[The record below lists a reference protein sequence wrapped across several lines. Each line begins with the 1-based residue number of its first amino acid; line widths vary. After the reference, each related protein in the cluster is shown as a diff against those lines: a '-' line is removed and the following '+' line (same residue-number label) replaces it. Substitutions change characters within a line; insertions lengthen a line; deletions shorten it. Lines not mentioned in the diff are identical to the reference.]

1 MPADLSNIPRRYR
14 PTECTVIGMV
24 ANLLLTVG
32 KIVVGFLSRS
42 AALVADGV
50 HSFADVVS
58 DVAVLLALRTARRP
72 PDRNHPYGH
81 ESFETLGAI
90 VVALF
95 MLIIGVL
102 IGRDAVLRLIEG
114 DNLKPEMP
122 ALIVALISAAIKEG
136 MARYTLIAAR
146 LSRSP
151 ALVANGR
158 MHRTDAITSA
168 GAAAGILGAMLGV
181 TWLDS
186 AGALVISALVLF
198 EGWRLAQQNV
208 LVLLDTMPDEDTVR
222 TMRDAVGRTPGVR
235 EVRDL
240 KVRQRGSVFHVDLTV
255 AVDPQLTVA
264 AAHDLADA
272 VEFAMREEFPEMAR
286 VLVHVEPH
294 EPSPVTDP
302 ADSGLPG

>member
-1 MPADLSNIPRRYR
+1 
-14 PTECTVIGMV
+14 
-24 ANLLLTVG
+24 
-32 KIVVGFLSRS
+32 
-42 AALVADGV
+42 
-50 HSFADVVS
+50 
-58 DVAVLLALRTARRP
+58 
-72 PDRNHPYGH
+72 
-81 ESFETLGAI
+81 
-90 VVALF
+90 
-95 MLIIGVL
+95 
-102 IGRDAVLRLIEG
+102 
-114 DNLKPEMP
+114 
-122 ALIVALISAAIKEG
+122 
-136 MARYTLIAAR
+136 
-146 LSRSP
+146 
-151 ALVANGR
+151 